1 MNHYP
6 IKNLVTLFIV
16 LISINLMIITMS
28 RAFIR
33 EGDDQWLSDIP
44 PSLNALMSFL
54 TKENNGIKIYEQ
66 KNITDANG
74 REVYVMSNGL
84 SYAKDK
90 NGKWEVVE

>member
-1 MNHYP
+1 
-6 IKNLVTLFIV
+6 
-16 LISINLMIITMS
+16 MS

-44 PSLNALMSFL
+44 PTLNALMSFL
-54 TKENNGIKIYEQ
+54 TKETNGIKIYEQ

-74 REVYVMSNGL
+74 REVYIMSNGL